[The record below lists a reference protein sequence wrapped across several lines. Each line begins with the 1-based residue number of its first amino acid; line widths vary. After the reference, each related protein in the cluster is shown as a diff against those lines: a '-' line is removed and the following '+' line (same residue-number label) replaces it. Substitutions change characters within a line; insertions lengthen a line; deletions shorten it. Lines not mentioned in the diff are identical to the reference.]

1 MRQENYGFARSFA
14 FNKKWSTHMISLD
27 FGPNSVEMFH
37 VMCYPPS
44 VRVMDL
50 HSEWSGPESEMDLR
64 TAVQNSLL

>member
-1 MRQENYGFARSFA
+1 
-14 FNKKWSTHMISLD
+14 MISLD